1 MLYGNHTSLFFE
13 NVKSNLLSKKNL
25 MLILVLNPKVKG
37 LIIRGSGDHKSNLYC
52 CSCRKNT
59 HHIYQCPKVRNK
71 EERKKKEFDKSS
83 IEASFVET
91 LNNGEAL
98 FVASVKKCSSWVL
111 DSACTFHICLHRD
124 WFSDYVQSHV
134 GEVVIG
140 DGSTCETI
148 VIDSIYIQF
157 MMTALRNLSM
167 SVLSQNW
174 REILF
179 LWAL

>member
-1 MLYGNHTSLFFE
+1 
-13 NVKSNLLSKKNL
+13 

-91 LNNGEAL
+91 LDNGEAL

-111 DSACTFHICLHRD
+111 DSASTFHICSHRD
-124 WFSDYVQSHV
+124 
-134 GEVVIG
+134 
-140 DGSTCETI
+140 
-148 VIDSIYIQF
+148 
-157 MMTALRNLSM
+157 
-167 SVLSQNW
+167 
-174 REILF
+174 
-179 LWAL
+179 